1 MQHGAP
7 ALPQKLVCPHSA
19 PQRKCY
25 QRVKGTSGITCSGSR
40 WTHLTPLTEHCT
52 KLSLPTACH
61 HHLLII
67 TALVLLYS
75 CQASYPGP
83 PPPPPRAPSE
93 SLQHAPSDLP
103 KCAPPASHRLCKR
116 DARPAQHR
124 EASWRVCM
132 CVQHE
137 ASSPQPRMRTHT
149 CMCAVCRLAHREA
162 ALHTRTH

>member
-75 CQASYPGP
+75 CQASYPAP
-83 PPPPPRAPSE
+83 PPSNPDKKSHTNPQSGAHLDPIRGRHLHRHFYRTRLLLVIHGATCVA
-93 SLQHAPSDLP
+93 LQHYCSCCALLVTLRCLQLLP
-103 KCAPPASHRLCKR
+103 CLLLPP
-116 DARPAQHR
+116 Q
-124 EASWRVCM
+124 
-132 CVQHE
+132 
-137 ASSPQPRMRTHT
+137 
-149 CMCAVCRLAHREA
+149 
-162 ALHTRTH
+162 